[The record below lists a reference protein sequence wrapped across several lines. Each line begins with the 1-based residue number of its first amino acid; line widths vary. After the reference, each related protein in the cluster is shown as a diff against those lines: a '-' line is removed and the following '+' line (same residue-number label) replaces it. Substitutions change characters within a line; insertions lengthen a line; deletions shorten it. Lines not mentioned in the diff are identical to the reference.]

1 MVDGSY
7 SIKTACKALN
17 IDKDFAK
24 DMDANDGVKDG
35 NISEDE
41 FNSCWETYKWRNLY
55 GKDKWGSYYTSYIL
69 QRKSPTDINEY
80 KDTYLRKYGSYK
92 FLENP
97 SDKVIKREF
106 NKDGKIVKET
116 TADNSV
122 HEYEYS
128 ASDSPELTKETIT
141 KADGTVITRERY
153 DGTEDIKEWVGLS
166 DTTARAMLPHCIHT
180 EKLKTGCKEV
190 TKSTDG
196 STTTCIYNGVD
207 GSLINKVIE
216 KADGST
222 EEYQNIKGTMFPLK
236 FTGQDGTVL
245 EEHNYSSFYEG
256 SIGEYG
262 GEIKQ
267 TRRDAVLQDIVKYPD
282 GSEETLAYN
291 EKNIIVE
298 KKVKSDPDSESSVTT
313 KYDSEGNLVSTY
325 FEDYPDGKNGQKQ
338 YRKYDAN
345 GCLICDGYSD
355 GNNNGTR
362 NTYYT
367 PSGIKKQETISTD
380 DDKTRYITDYDTSGN
395 KTSERQQK
403 LKSSGTSDYI
413 NVKGCQLDPTSG
425 RVINE
430 YSPYKDY
437 GVCVDKIY
445 TNYNEDGSKTVEL
458 KRDYGYKEETY
469 LITEYDKDGK
479 ITENRLDPTT
489 LWYYGTQTVLNAD
502 GSKSVIKSHDAGQGT
517 NPPLSITTY
526 DKDGNMTKSQT
537 LTADGKIYEQIYQNG
552 KVIKSGYTDNFE

>member
-1 MVDGSY
+1 MTHGIDAAGSSDQSGKKCHLNLANLENYVRADVAKKLREFFQTKDAADATVDLSDFDTDGDLS
-7 SIKTACKALN
+7 SMSTSDWKALGLDLKRSDMKELN
-17 IDKDFAK
+17 NALLQSEVEKFEDGTFAEK
-24 DMDANDGVKDG
+24 FYDSDG
-35 NISEDE
+35 N
-41 FNSCWETYKWRNLY
+41 L
-55 GKDKWGSYYTSYIL
+55 
-69 QRKSPTDINEY
+69 
-80 KDTYLRKYGSYK
+80 
-92 FLENP
+92 
-97 SDKVIKREF
+97 
-106 NKDGKIVKET
+106 VKKT
-116 TADNSV
+116 TADGSV

-141 KADGTVITRERY
+141 KADGTVITQERY

-196 STTTCIYNGVD
+196 STTICIYNGK
-207 GSLINKVIE
+207 GSLVNKVIK

-245 EEHNYSSFYEG
+245 EEHNYSCFYTG
-256 SIGEYG
+256 TMGKYG
-262 GEIKQ
+262 GEIRQ

-403 LKSSGTSDYI
+403 LKSSGSSYI
-413 NVKGCQLDPTSG
+413 NVKGCHLDPTSG

-469 LITEYDKDGK
+469 LITKYDKDGN
-479 ITENRLDPTT
+479 ITENRSDPTR

-552 KVIKSGYTDNFE
+552 KVIKSCYTDNFE